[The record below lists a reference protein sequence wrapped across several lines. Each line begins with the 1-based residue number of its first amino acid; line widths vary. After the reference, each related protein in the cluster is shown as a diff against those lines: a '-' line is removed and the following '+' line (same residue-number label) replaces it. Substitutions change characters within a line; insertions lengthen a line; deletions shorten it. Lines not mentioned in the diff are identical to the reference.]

1 MGNGVHFRLNPKTK
15 KVPEKF
21 EMKKKTIWNDSQI
34 PNPQHEGEKNNPK
47 RRKWSLHLWPIT
59 AHTHSSNLKQSAILK
74 IWKNQNNNKQPQPN
88 QQRSQVWYSQVHE
101 FIESIF
107 QEENCASWATLP
119 VFKQPEID
127 HLRSLRMLGFHL
139 RYVEINSHQSPITNV
154 GIPSS
159 ICWN

>member
-15 KVPEKF
+15 KVPENF
-21 EMKKKTIWNDSQI
+21 EMKKRYETTAKCPI
-34 PNPQHEGEKNNPK
+34 HKMREKNNPK
-47 RRKWSLHLWPIT
+47 RKKWSLDLWPIT

-74 IWKNQNNNKQPQPN
+74 IWKKQNNNKQPQPN
-88 QQRSQVWYSQVHE
+88 QQRSQVWYSQIHE

-107 QEENCASWATLP
+107 QEGNCASWAILP

-139 RYVEINSHQSPITNV
+139 RYVEINSHQSPI
-154 GIPSS
+154 
-159 ICWN
+159 